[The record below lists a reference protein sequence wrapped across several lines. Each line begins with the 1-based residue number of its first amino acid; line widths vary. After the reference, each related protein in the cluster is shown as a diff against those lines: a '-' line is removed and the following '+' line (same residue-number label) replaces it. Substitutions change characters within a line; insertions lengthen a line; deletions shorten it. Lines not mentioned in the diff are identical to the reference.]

1 MLIKFKCKIGEDTKT
16 ALVRREA
23 ITCVIP
29 FGDHTHVYINNLATP
44 LLALAPF
51 DKMEGFLS
59 SAFAEGVLG
68 MGAEPQAVKAESKH
82 ERMI

>member
-23 ITCVIP
+23 INFVVP
-29 FGDHTHVYINNLATP
+29 FGDHTHVYVHNISTP
-44 LLALAPF
+44 ILALAPF

-68 MGAEPQAVKAESKH
+68 MGAEPQSAQTTNKH